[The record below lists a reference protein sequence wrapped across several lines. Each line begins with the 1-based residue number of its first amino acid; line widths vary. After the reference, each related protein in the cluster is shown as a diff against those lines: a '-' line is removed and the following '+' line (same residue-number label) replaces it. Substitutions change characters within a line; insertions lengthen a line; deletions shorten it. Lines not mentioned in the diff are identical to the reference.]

1 MGCKYGPGKENPG
14 MERMR
19 TFFLILLGFL
29 VLGVPASG
37 GEAPRPVSFYT
48 DAALSNN
55 PSLAAMQERIR
66 MKENAAIRA
75 GALDDP
81 KAWIG
86 VTNVPV
92 RSWSFR
98 EEDMTGKESGRS
110 QMFPYP
116 GKLKTRTDIATREK
130 EQTEYDLQEMRNMLR
145 AEVKM
150 AYAELSHARRRI
162 EDTRRSRQ
170 ILKEIVAI
178 SQEMYAVGKVT
189 QADVH
194 RGQVEFE
201 KMRAML
207 LNLENREK
215 ILSYRLNTLAALPP
229 DQPVPGLEHQHE
241 FDLPFRADD
250 LVSLYKEDRPA
261 RKSLQARV
269 LRSETAIAMARLEY
283 YPDFEVTASY
293 MQRDDM
299 PDGTR
304 RSDMFSSMLL
314 VNLPIWRKGKLE
326 PAVREMTAEREMA
339 KRELENLDLETTNA
353 IRKSLASIENSG
365 ELASLF
371 RTTLVPHAET
381 AFEGNLE
388 SYRVGKVDF
397 PMVMDSI
404 MAVLNFRKGYHEML
418 GDLYMEKA
426 RLEAAVGKDLD

>member
-1 MGCKYGPGKENPG
+1 
-14 MERMR
+14 MR
-19 TFFLILLGFL
+19 TFFLIFLGFL

-98 EEDMTGKESGRS
+98 EEDMTGKEIGLS

-201 KMRAML
+201 KMREML

-283 YPDFEVTASY
+283 YPDFEVSASY

-314 VNLPIWRKGKLE
+314 VNLPIWRKAKLD

-339 KRELENLDLETTNA
+339 KRELENLDLETTNG
-353 IRKSLASIENSG
+353 IRKSLALIETSG
-365 ELASLF
+365 EVASLF

-381 AFEGNLE
+381 AFEVNLA
-388 SYRVGKVDF
+388 SYRVGKIDF
-397 PMVMDSI
+397 PMLMDSI
-404 MAVLNFRKGYHEML
+404 MAVLNFRKGYHEVL